1 MNDKDTCP
9 IIDADS
15 HILEP
20 SDLWQKYLEL
30 EYRDRALRLEKD
42 DKGWDQWVIDGK
54 PWSYRHGV
62 FGDMGAIGRDLEPHF
77 TPGVVSYEEG
87 IAFAPGGWD
96 PKERLTILDKEDID
110 KVVLYPSLGIT
121 WEGGCTD
128 PEMGDAYCRA
138 YNNWLLD
145 WCSESPDRL
154 IPIAHVCLL
163 DPELAAEEMKRA
175 VAAGAKGIMLRAYPS
190 GNRQYGDPAND
201 RFWAQAEETGVPL
214 ALHIGGAPRMMGEE
228 LFDVKMGRSTWWIYV
243 MFMSEV
249 QLGFT
254 TVMNGAV
261 LERFPGIKMVLL
273 ESGCGWL
280 PYWLD
285 RMDDTFE
292 HTGFST
298 ALKLKPSEYFKR
310 QCLVTMD
317 ADEELAAV
325 SVAHVGAQSF
335 MWAAD
340 YPHSDG
346 HWDAVNSV
354 RSTLKDLP
362 EDDLNKVLGENARRI
377 YGL

>member
-1 MNDKDTCP
+1 
-9 IIDADS
+9 
-15 HILEP
+15 
-20 SDLWQKYLEL
+20 
-30 EYRDRALRLEKD
+30 
-42 DKGWDQWVIDGK
+42 
-54 PWSYRHGV
+54 
-62 FGDMGAIGRDLEPHF
+62 
-77 TPGVVSYEEG
+77 
-87 IAFAPGGWD
+87 
-96 PKERLTILDKEDID
+96 
-110 KVVLYPSLGIT
+110 
-121 WEGGCTD
+121 
-128 PEMGDAYCRA
+128 
-138 YNNWLLD
+138 
-145 WCSESPDRL
+145 
-154 IPIAHVCLL
+154 
-163 DPELAAEEMKRA
+163 
-175 VAAGAKGIMLRAYPS
+175 
-190 GNRQYGDPAND
+190 
-201 RFWAQAEETGVPL
+201 
-214 ALHIGGAPRMMGEE
+214 MMGEE

-310 QCLVTMD
+310 QCLITMD

-325 SVAHVGAQSF
+325 SVRHVGAQSI

-362 EDDLNKVLGENARRI
+362 EDDLNKVLGENARRV